1 MIMAEQDATT
11 VREARSIW
19 TWLFNPFRYIAGG
32 PALSLG
38 LAAIA
43 AAGLVAYFGRAR
55 FDGVL
60 DFHTQGEPPFGLAVA
75 DGLINWIVMVVLL
88 WAGGRLVSST
98 RFRALDLLGTQ
109 ALARWPMAI
118 AALAVLLPGYQRFSL
133 ELMGHV
139 ADPEFLMEIV
149 SVQAVLAIVVVLL
162 MVIWMVAL
170 MYNGFAV
177 SCNLSGGKALG
188 IFVPAIIV
196 GEVISNLLIYRL
208 LPGFFASAGA

>member
-1 MIMAEQDATT
+1 
-11 VREARSIW
+11 
-19 TWLFNPFRYIAGG
+19 
-32 PALSLG
+32 
-38 LAAIA
+38 
-43 AAGLVAYFGRAR
+43 
-55 FDGVL
+55 
-60 DFHTQGEPPFGLAVA
+60 
-75 DGLINWIVMVVLL
+75 
-88 WAGGRLVSST
+88 
-98 RFRALDLLGTQ
+98 
-109 ALARWPMAI
+109 
-118 AALAVLLPGYQRFSL
+118 
-133 ELMGHV
+133 MGHV